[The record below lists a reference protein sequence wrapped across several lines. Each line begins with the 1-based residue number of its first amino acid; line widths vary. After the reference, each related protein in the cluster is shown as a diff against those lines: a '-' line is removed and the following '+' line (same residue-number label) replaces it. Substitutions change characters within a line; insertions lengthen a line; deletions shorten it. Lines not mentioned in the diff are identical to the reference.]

1 MTRVTNPRYF
11 SDLIYK
17 RFDIDEVIKIQRKD
31 DIHTISDKIF
41 DFSSDTILNLIEEG
55 EKDALKEIVKH
66 ELEKIDKKGSEQTKK
81 EVEIN
86 KHLTRF
92 IDDIKMKTTTDDEYV
107 IQSAENEL
115 KRKHDIY

>member
-1 MTRVTNPRYF
+1 M
-11 SDLIYK
+11 
-17 RFDIDEVIKIQRKD
+17 
-31 DIHTISDKIF
+31 
-41 DFSSDTILNLIEEG
+41 
-55 EKDALKEIVKH
+55 
-66 ELEKIDKKGSEQTKK
+66 DKKGLEQTKK

-107 IQSAENEL
+107 IQCAENEL